1 MNKLEKESYFNSFKF
16 SKHIITIIAKCIDM
30 DFIVDKHSK
39 LDYIILEFE
48 TENKEPLKIITNDD
62 IIIDFEKRIPKN
74 KTYTLQIFSG
84 HRQNPTYF
92 DITIQDID
100 QNNDPTHILSGNL
113 YHNPQQMINSND
125 FDLKSTYI
133 NRLFEPKPIPTHDDL
148 KQIKKERLL
157 TKFLE

>member
-1 MNKLEKESYFNSFKF
+1 MNKLEKESYFNSFIF

-30 DFIVDKHSK
+30 DFIVDEYSK
-39 LDYIILEFE
+39 LDYIILYFE

-62 IIIDFEKRIPKN
+62 IIIDFERRIPKN
-74 KTYTLQIFSG
+74 KEYTLQIFSG